1 MLVPVLPLLHQYTSL
16 LQVLVLNLA
25 MAHRTLCKL
34 LSILLALFSDIVSKV
49 YFIADSI
56 ILIILLPTPI
66 LYTGS
71 VCSS

>member
-1 MLVPVLPLLHQYTSL
+1 MLVPVLPLLQQYTSL
-16 LQVLVLNLA
+16 LRVLVLNLA

-34 LSILLALFSDIVSKV
+34 LSILLALFSDLVSKV
-49 YFIADSI
+49 YFIADS
-56 ILIILLPTPI
+56 IILLPTPI